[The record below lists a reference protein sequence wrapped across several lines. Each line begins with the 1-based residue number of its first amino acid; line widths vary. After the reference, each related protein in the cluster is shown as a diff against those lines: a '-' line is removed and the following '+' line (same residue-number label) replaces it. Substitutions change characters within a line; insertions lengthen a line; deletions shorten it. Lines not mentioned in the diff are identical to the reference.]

1 MSDYNNYDTTAVTGE
16 ESQQSMSLLNMA
28 QKVHDGFITEANEKA
43 QEIISSAESEA
54 QSVIQNAKQEAED
67 IVNNAIEEYNN
78 YTTRIEELKRV
89 EFEYRA
95 RLKSAADDTLVSLE
109 NMTTSANNDSP
120 MYDDS
125 PVYDEGTYEEDD
137 LTEEE
142 SFSFFTKE

>member
-1 MSDYNNYDTTAVTGE
+1 MSDYNNYDATVVTGE
-16 ESQQSMSLLNMA
+16 ESNQSLSLLNMA
-28 QKVHDGFITEANEKA
+28 KKVHDGFITEADNKA
-43 QEIISSAESEA
+43 KEIVSHAESEA
-54 QSVIQNAKQEAED
+54 ENIIQKAKQEAED
-67 IVNNAIEEYNN
+67 IVSNAIEEYNT
-78 YTTRIEELKRV
+78 YSAKIEELKKV

-120 MYDDS
+120 MYDNS
-125 PVYDEGTYEEDD
+125 PMYYEEDD

>member
-1 MSDYNNYDTTAVTGE
+1 MSDYNNYDATVATGE
-16 ESQQSMSLLNMA
+16 ESNQSLSLLNMA
-28 QKVHDGFITEANEKA
+28 QKVHDGFITEANDKA

-54 QSVIQNAKQEAED
+54 QSIIQNANQEAED
-67 IVNNAIEEYNN
+67 IVNNAIEEYNT
-78 YTTRIEELKRV
+78 YTAKIEELKKI

-109 NMTTSANNDSP
+109 NMTTSANNDST

-125 PVYDEGTYEEDD
+125 PVYDEGIYEEDD

>member
-16 ESQQSMSLLNMA
+16 ESKQSMSLLNMA
-28 QKVHDGFITEANEKA
+28 QKVHDGFITEANDKA
-43 QEIISSAESEA
+43 QEIVSSAESEA
-54 QSVIQNAKQEAED
+54 QSIVENAKQEAED

-78 YTTRIEELKRV
+78 YTTKIEELKRV

-120 MYDDS
+120 MYDNS
-125 PVYDEGTYEEDD
+125 PIYDEGTYEEDD